1 VDLWEQPLDTLLAAA
16 SSRTEGLTA
25 AEALDRRGV
34 ARRMRTVRTAMVR
47 LFLRQLSSPITL
59 ILLAATLVSA
69 IVGEVA
75 DAAIIAVIVLASAV
89 VGFRQEYVA
98 GRAIDDLLAQVRV
111 RARVL
116 RAGLEQQVAIDEVV
130 RGDVVL
136 LRVGDIVPADCRVL
150 RANALQV
157 DESMLTG
164 ESFPVLKLA
173 DGEPAAQRVGM
184 GSHVVSGVGTVVAVD
199 VGAATELGGISALLG
214 DVRETSFERGLRA
227 FGTMLMKATAVLVAS
242 IFVVNLVL
250 HRPLLDSLLFSL
262 ALAVGLAP
270 QLLPAIVAVSL
281 SQGARQMATEQV
293 IVKRLDA
300 IEDLGAMTVLC
311 TDKTGTLTVGHPELV
326 HANDVL
332 DRPSD
337 AVFELAVIN
346 ARQQRGFVNPLDDAI
361 LRRGGA
367 PDVDIGTVLG
377 EAPYDF
383 ERKRLSVLVDR
394 RDGRWI
400 ITKGSLA
407 ELLTVCDTV
416 EVDGALQSIDEHRAA
431 IDAIIARHS
440 DEGDRVLGVAR
451 RATTADTVEPGDER
465 GMQMVG
471 FLAFSDPVKADAGQ
485 ELARLRD
492 LGVRVCLITGDNR
505 LAAAHIGRQVG
516 LEVDRIV
523 VGAELADADGDALI
537 ALVSQAS
544 VFAEVHPAQKEH
556 IVAALQRAGHT
567 VGFLGDGINDAP
579 AIHRADVGISV
590 DTAVDV
596 AKQAAAVVLL
606 DVRLDVIAGGI
617 VSGRRTFA
625 NTLKYVNVTISAN
638 FGNMLSLAAASV
650 FIPFLPLLPRQ
661 ILLLNFLSDIPA
673 TTIASDAVDPEHVE
687 QPQHWEIG
695 EIRRFMVV
703 FGAISSVFDI
713 TTFVVL
719 RAGFHAAPEIFR
731 SGWFV
736 ESMMTELAAM
746 LVLRTRRAA
755 WRSRPGTGLLVTSLG
770 AALVTVLLPLLPV
783 RSWFGF
789 GVPTVRIVV
798 VVAVIV
804 VGYVV
809 ATEVAKRFVHVERHS
824 RASGRVAGAPQ

>member
-1 VDLWEQPLDTLLAAA
+1 MDLWEEPLDSLLVA
-16 SSRTEGLTA
+16 SGSRPEGLTP
-25 AEALDRRGV
+25 AEAGERRGASHRMAS
-34 ARRMRTVRTAMVR
+34 ARAATVR

-59 ILLAATLVSA
+59 ILLAATAVSA
-69 IVGEVA
+69 FVGEVA
-75 DAAIIAVIVLASAV
+75 DAAIIAAIVLASAA
-89 VGFRQEYVA
+89 VGFRQEYAA
-98 GRAIDDLLAQVRV
+98 GRAIDELLARVQVMARV
-111 RARVL
+111 RRGGVD
-116 RAGLEQQVAIDEVV
+116 QQVPLDEVV

-136 LRVGDIVPADCRVL
+136 LRVGDIVPADCRL
-150 RANALQV
+150 LQATALQI

-164 ESFPVLKLA
+164 ESFPVVKQA
-173 DGEPAAQRVGM
+173 DGDGAARRVGM
-184 GSHVVSGVGTVVAVD
+184 GSHVVSGVATAVAVD

-227 FGTMLMKATAVLVAS
+227 FGTMLMRATAALVAS
-242 IFVVNLVL
+242 IFAVNLVL

-262 ALAVGLAP
+262 ALAVGLTP

-311 TDKTGTLTVGHPELV
+311 TDKTGTLTAGHPELV

-332 DRPSD
+332 DRASE

-346 ARQQRGFVNPLDDAI
+346 ARHQRGFANPLDDAI
-361 LRRGGA
+361 LRRVGA
-367 PDVDIGTVLG
+367 ADVDLGTALG

-416 EVDGALQSIDEHRAA
+416 EVDGVLQPVGEHRGA

-451 RATTADTVEPGDER
+451 RPVVADTIGPDDER
-465 GMQMVG
+465 GMQLVG
-471 FLAFSDPVKADAGQ
+471 FLAFSDPVKTDAGH
-485 ELARLRD
+485 ELERLRD

-505 LAAAHIGRQVG
+505 QAAAHIGRQVG
-516 LEVDRIV
+516 LDVARIV
-523 VGAELADADGDALI
+523 VGAELAAAEGDAL
-537 ALVSQAS
+537 AGLVAEAT

-556 IVAALQRAGHT
+556 IVAALQQAGHT
-567 VGFLGDGINDAP
+567 VGFLGDGVNDAP

-606 DVRLDVIAGGI
+606 DSRLDVVAGGI

-673 TTIASDAVDPEHVE
+673 TTIASDSVDPEHVE
-687 QPQHWEIG
+687 QPQRWHIG

-719 RAGFHAAPEIFR
+719 RAGFHAVPTVFR

-746 LVLRTRRAA
+746 LVLRTRRPA
-755 WRSRPGTGLLVTSLG
+755 WRSRPATGLLVTSLG

-789 GVPTVRIVV
+789 GVPSAGIAV
-798 VVAVIV
+798 VVAAIV
-804 VGYVV
+804 AGYVA
-809 ATEVAKRFVHVERHS
+809 ATEVAKRFLHVERHT
-824 RASGRVAGAPQ
+824 RGRHGAAGAAQ

>member
-1 VDLWEQPLDTLLAAA
+1 VDLWEQPLDSLLAAVG
-16 SSRTEGLTA
+16 SRTEGLTA
-25 AEALDRRGV
+25 AEALERRTTAQRIRS
-34 ARRMRTVRTAMVR
+34 ARTETIR

-59 ILLAATLVSA
+59 ILLGATVVSA
-69 IVGEVA
+69 IVGEVT

-98 GRAIDDLLAQVRV
+98 GRAIDELLAQVQV

-116 RAGLEQQVAIDEVV
+116 RAGAEQQVPLDEVV

-136 LRVGDIVPADCRVL
+136 LRVGDIVSADCRVL
-150 RANALQV
+150 QSNALQV

-164 ESFPVLKLA
+164 ESFPVVKQA
-173 DGEPAAQRVGM
+173 DGDPAGQRVSM
-184 GSHVVSGVGTVVAVD
+184 GSHVVSGVGTAVAVE

-227 FGTMLMKATAVLVAS
+227 FGTMLMRATAVLVAS
-242 IFVVNLVL
+242 IFAINLVL

-262 ALAVGLAP
+262 ALAVGLTP

-311 TDKTGTLTVGHPELV
+311 TDKTGTLSAGHPDLV
-326 HANDVL
+326 HTNDVL

-346 ARQQRGFVNPLDDAI
+346 ARQQRGFANPLDDAI
-361 LRRGGA
+361 LRRDGA
-367 PDVDIGTVLG
+367 TDVDIGTVRG

-407 ELLTVCDTV
+407 ELLAVCDTV
-416 EVDGALQSIDEHRAA
+416 EVDGALQPLDEHRAV

-451 RATTADTVEPGDER
+451 RPTTADTIDPGDER
-465 GMQMVG
+465 GMQLVG
-471 FLAFSDPVKADAGQ
+471 FLAFSDPVKADAAQ
-485 ELARLRD
+485 ELARLHD

-516 LEVDRIV
+516 LDVDRLV
-523 VGAELADADGDALI
+523 VGADLAAVEGDALTE
-537 ALVSQAS
+537 LVAQAS
-544 VFAEVHPAQKEH
+544 VFAEIHPAQKEH

-606 DVRLDVIAGGI
+606 DTRLDVVASGI

-673 TTIASDAVDPEHVE
+673 TTIASDSVDPEHVE

-695 EIRRFMVV
+695 EIRRFMFV

-789 GVPTVRIVV
+789 GVPTAGIVV

-809 ATEVAKRFVHVERHS
+809 ATEVAKRFVHVERHT

>member
-1 VDLWEQPLDTLLAAA
+1 MDLWEQPLDTLLAAA

-25 AEALDRRGV
+25 AEALDRRCV
-34 ARRMRTVRTAMVR
+34 ARPMRTARTATVR

-69 IVGEVA
+69 VVGEVT
-75 DAAIIAVIVLASAV
+75 DASIIAVIVLASAV

-98 GRAIDDLLAQVRV
+98 GRAINDLLAQVQV

-116 RAGLEQQVAIDEVV
+116 RDGIEQQVAVDEVV

-150 RANALQV
+150 QANAFQV
-157 DESMLTG
+157 DESTLTG
-164 ESFPVLKLA
+164 ESFPVSKLA
-173 DGEPAAQRVGM
+173 GGERAAQRVGM
-184 GSHVVSGVGTVVAVD
+184 GSHVVSGVATVVAVD

-227 FGTMLMKATAVLVAS
+227 FGTMLMRATAVLVAS
-242 IFVVNLVL
+242 IFAINLVL

-293 IVKRLDA
+293 IVRRLDA

-346 ARQQRGFVNPLDDAI
+346 ARQQRGFANPLDLAI
-361 LRRGGA
+361 LRRCGA
-367 PDVDIGTVLG
+367 PDVDVGTVLG

-416 EVDGALQSIDEHRAA
+416 EVDGALESIDEHRAA
-431 IDAIIARHS
+431 IDTIIARHS

-451 RATTADTVEPGDER
+451 RAATAHTVDAGDER
-465 GMQMVG
+465 GMQLVG
-471 FLAFSDPVKADAGQ
+471 FLAFSDPVKPDAGH

-505 LAAAHIGRQVG
+505 LAAVHIGRQVG
-516 LEVDRIV
+516 LAVESIV
-523 VGAELADADGDALI
+523 VGAELADADGEALI
-537 ALVSQAS
+537 ALVSEAS

-606 DVRLDVIAGGI
+606 DVRLDVVAGGI

-695 EIRRFMVV
+695 AIRRFMFV

-719 RAGFHAAPEIFR
+719 RAGFHASPAVFR

-755 WRSRPGTGLLVTSLG
+755 WRSRPGTGLLVTSVG

-789 GVPTVRIVV
+789 EVPTVGIVV
-798 VVAVIV
+798 VVALIV

-809 ATEVAKRFVHVERHS
+809 ATEVAKRFVHVEQRT
-824 RASGRVAGAPQ
+824 RAPRRVAGAQQ

>member
-1 VDLWEQPLDTLLAAA
+1 MVGT
-16 SSRTEGLTA
+16 
-25 AEALDRRGV
+25 V
-34 ARRMRTVRTAMVR
+34 ATVR
-47 LFLRQLSSPITL
+47 LFARQFSSPITL
-59 ILLAATLVSA
+59 ILLAATAVSA
-69 IVGEVA
+69 ALGEVA
-75 DAAIIAVIVLASAV
+75 DATIIAVIVLASAL
-89 VGFRQEYVA
+89 VGFRQEHAA
-98 GRAIDDLLAQVRV
+98 GRAIDDLLAQVQV
-111 RARVL
+111 SARVM
-116 RAGLEQQVAIDEVV
+116 RSGAEQRVAIDEVV

-136 LRVGDIVPADCRVL
+136 LRAGDIVPADCRL
-150 RANALQV
+150 LTANALQV

-164 ESFPVLKLA
+164 ESFPVLKQV
-173 DGEPAAQRVGM
+173 DGAAPAQRVSM
-184 GSHVVSGVGTVVAVD
+184 GSHVVSGTATAEAVE

-227 FGTMLMKATAVLVAS
+227 FGALLMRATAMLVAS

-262 ALAVGLAP
+262 ALAVGLTP

-281 SQGARQMATEQV
+281 SQGARQMALQQV

-311 TDKTGTLTVGHPELV
+311 TDKTGTLTAGHPDLV

-332 DRPSD
+332 DRPSA
-337 AVFELAVIN
+337 AVLELAVVN
-346 ARQQRGFVNPLDDAI
+346 ARHQRGFANPLDDAI
-361 LRRGGA
+361 LRRPGA
-367 PDVDIGTVLG
+367 DAVDVGVVRG

-394 RDGRWI
+394 HDGRWI
-400 ITKGSLA
+400 VTKGSLA
-407 ELLTVCDTV
+407 ELLAVCDSV
-416 EVDGALQSIDEHRAA
+416 EVDGVLEPIAAHRAA
-431 IDAIIARHS
+431 IDAIVDRHS

-451 RATTADTVEPGDER
+451 RPTTAATIGPADEQAMR
-465 GMQMVG
+465 LVG
-471 FLAFSDPVKADAGQ
+471 FLAFSDPVKPDAGP
-485 ELARLRD
+485 EIERLQAI
-492 LGVRVCLITGDNR
+492 GVQVCLITGDNR
-505 LAAAHIGRQVG
+505 LAAVHIGRQVG
-516 LEVDRIV
+516 LNVDRLV
-523 VGAELADADGDALI
+523 TGAEIAVAPSDDLP
-537 ALVSQAS
+537 ALVDGVS

-606 DVRLDVIAGGI
+606 DTRLDVVADGI
-617 VSGRRTFA
+617 ISGRRTFA
-625 NTLKYVNVTISAN
+625 NTLKYVDVTISAN

-673 TTIASDAVDPEHVE
+673 TTIAADAVDPEHIE
-687 QPQHWEIG
+687 RPQRWHID

-719 RAGFHAAPEIFR
+719 RAGFHADPAVFR

-746 LVLRTRRAA
+746 LVLRTRRPA
-755 WRSRPGTGLLVTSLG
+755 WRSRPGTGLLVTSL
-770 AALVTVLLPLLPV
+770 AAGMVTVLLPLLPT

-789 GVPTVRIVV
+789 GVPSIGIVV
-798 VVAVIV
+798 VVAAIV
-804 VGYVV
+804 VAYVA
-809 ATEVAKRFVHVERHS
+809 ATEAAKRFVRVERRIES
-824 RASGRVAGAPQ
+824 EQSVGRGPQ